1 MTAERRAG
9 GSAAARP
16 PAPRWLPVLGLP
28 LGAAAALSLPP
39 LNILPALLA
48 FAVLL
53 LLLRRARSRLGAFA
67 VGWWFGFGWFGVGLY
82 WVAIAF
88 YADAE
93 RFGALAVPAT
103 VLLCAGLALFHGL
116 ATLAVAS
123 VRWLSARAEALAL
136 AVALM
141 LAELARGSPG
151 LSFPWNPVALAW
163 SGQVPVLQ
171 AIAWI
176 GQTGL
181 GLVTLVAAILPATLL
196 SARGRRR
203 WVLPALAVA
212 GLVGLYAAGRARL
225 LEAPPTP
232 LDAPVV
238 RVVQGNVPQE
248 LKWDAARRQEWFL
261 RYIALSQAGDS
272 TPQVVVWPETAVP
285 FLLEREADGRAAL
298 ATAVPP
304 GGWLLTGG
312 NSYDDSVDPPVAHN
326 SLFAVDAEGRLHARY
341 DKVDLVP
348 FGEFLPLRHILER
361 IGLERLAVG
370 SIDFSPGPGRMTIAL
385 PGLPPFSGL
394 ICYEAI
400 FPRAATAGT
409 ARPGWLVNVTNDA
422 WFGRSSGPHQHLAMA
437 RLRAIEEGVPLVRA
451 ANTGISAIVDSHGR
465 VVAELGLGRTGTL
478 EAALPPALP
487 LPPPIRAW
495 GGWITLGLFAL
506 VASASAALEARAQ
519 ARRQRGLARK
529 KGVAAVAARADAG

>member
-16 PAPRWLPVLGLP
+16 PAPRWLPLLGLP
-28 LGAAAALSLPP
+28 LGAVAALALPP

-48 FAVLL
+48 FAALL
-53 LLLRRARSRLGAFA
+53 LLLRRARSWRGAFA
-67 VGWWFGFGWFGVGLY
+67 VGWWFGFGWFLAGLY
-82 WVAIAF
+82 WIAIAF

-123 VRWLSARAEALAL
+123 VRWLSARAEAFAL

-141 LAELARGSPG
+141 LAELVRGTPG

-163 SGQVPVLQ
+163 SAVDPLLQ
-171 AIAWI
+171 SVAWI
-176 GQTGL
+176 GQSGL

-203 WVLPALAVA
+203 WVLPALALA
-212 GLVGLYAAGRARL
+212 GLAGLYAAGRARL
-225 LEAPPTP
+225 LEAPPAA

-238 RVVQGNVPQE
+238 RVVQGNVPQD

-261 RYIALSQAGDS
+261 RHLALSQQGDAA
-272 TPQVVVWPETAVP
+272 PQVVVWPETAVP
-285 FLLEREADGRAAL
+285 FLLERDPDGRAAL

-304 GGWLLTGG
+304 DGWLLTGG
-312 NSYDDSVDPPVAHN
+312 NSYDDGVEPPVAHN
-326 SLFAVDAEGRLHARY
+326 SLFAVDADGRLHARY

-348 FGEFLPLRHILER
+348 FGEFLPFRRVLER
-361 IGLERLAVG
+361 VGLERLAVG

-385 PGLPPFSGL
+385 PDLPPFSAL

-400 FPRAATAGT
+400 FPRAATASH

-422 WFGRSSGPHQHLAMA
+422 WFGRSSGPYQHLAMA
-437 RLRAIEEGVPLVRA
+437 RLRAIEEGLPLVRA

-465 VVAELGLGRTGTL
+465 TVAELPLGRTGTL
-478 EAALPPALP
+478 ESPLPPALP
-487 LPPPIRAW
+487 LPPPVRAW
-495 GGWITLGLFAL
+495 GAWITLALLAL
-506 VASASAALEARAQ
+506 VASASAALEARAR

-529 KGVAAVAARADAG
+529 KGVAVVAARADAG